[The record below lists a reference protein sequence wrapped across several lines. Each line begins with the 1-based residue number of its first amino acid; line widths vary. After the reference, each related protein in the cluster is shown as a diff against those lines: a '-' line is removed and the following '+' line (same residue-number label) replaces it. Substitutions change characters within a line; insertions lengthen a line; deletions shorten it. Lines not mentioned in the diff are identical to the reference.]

1 MQAGPYRCGVTYHEV
16 DLLGRVLLAFAISF
30 AIGFER
36 EIRGSAAGDRTYAL
50 VGTAAAAVVAVTERV
65 SPQAIAGVVTG
76 IGFIGAGLVF
86 REGRRDIRG
95 MTSAATMFAVTG
107 TGVVIGTG
115 HWLLGIAVGVL
126 ILIDL
131 ELRNLPFLNRLDA
144 RRYATGKRDDMAP
157 PMRMGE
163 PPEPS

>member
-1 MQAGPYRCGVTYHEV
+1 MTHHELV
-16 DLLGRVLLAFAISF
+16 LLGRVALAFLISF

-50 VGTAAAAVVAVTERV
+50 IGTASAAVVAVTERV

-86 REGRRDIRG
+86 REGQRNIRG

-107 TGVVIGTG
+107 VGVVVGTG
-115 HWLLGIAVGVL
+115 HWLLAIGLGVL
-126 ILIDL
+126 ILVDL
-131 ELRNLPFLNRLDA
+131 ELRNLPLLHRLDA
-144 RRYATGKRDDMAP
+144 RRYAQGRRDDMAP
-157 PMRMGE
+157 PMRMGG
-163 PPEPS
+163 PPDQP

>member
-1 MQAGPYRCGVTYHEV
+1 MTYHEV
-16 DLLGRVLLAFAISF
+16 VLLGRVLLAFAISF

-50 VGTAAAAVVAVTERV
+50 VGTASAAVVAVTERV

-107 TGVVIGTG
+107 MGVVVGTG
-115 HWLLGIAVGVL
+115 HWLLGIAVGIL
-126 ILIDL
+126 ILVDL

-144 RRYATGKRDDMAP
+144 RRYAHGKRDDMAP
-157 PMRMGE
+157 PMSMGE